1 MPVNLKKFSYKYSFL
16 KMDLEDTSSQAEE
29 YIKEF
34 NTFFGK
40 YFVDKGQEVWI
51 NEETG
56 EISREDPTKKK
67 EEKPKKKQPLKV
79 KKLYRKLTTITHPD
93 KGGDV
98 DDFNEIKNAYNES
111 NLMELLIYAGKYDID
126 VDITEEDET
135 LLSSS
140 CKNLEN
146 QIEGLRNSPAWNFYT
161 GDKNTRYGIL
171 RMIEQQ
177 LGITIPKE
185 DYPDFLL
192 END

>member
-1 MPVNLKKFSYKYSFL
+1 
-16 KMDLEDTSSQAEE
+16 
-29 YIKEF
+29 
-34 NTFFGK
+34 
-40 YFVDKGQEVWI
+40 
-51 NEETG
+51 
-56 EISREDPTKKK
+56 
-67 EEKPKKKQPLKV
+67 
-79 KKLYRKLTTITHPD
+79 
-93 KGGDV
+93 
-98 DDFNEIKNAYNES
+98 
-111 NLMELLIYAGKYDID
+111 MELLIYAGKYDID